1 MFSENLLAIEMN
13 KARVEM
19 NKPIYLDMSILE
31 ISKIE
36 MYKFWYDYIK
46 LKYGSKVNLCYMVD
60 ADRHMLAGKG
70 FIWDND
76 WATSPK
82 GQGTIRA
89 G

>member
-36 MYKFWYDYIK
+36 MYKFWYDYVK
-46 LKYGSKVNLCYMVD
+46 VKYGSKANLCYMVD
-60 ADRHMLAGKG
+60 TDRHMLAGKG
-70 FIWDND
+70 FI
-76 WATSPK
+76 
-82 GQGTIRA
+82 
-89 G
+89 